1 MINKDRSRPDTTI
14 QFLLTQINRLF
25 PIIRENGGEKKMA
38 RMITMIIRIVKRSI
52 ICENNEKKKMARIM
66 MIKMIEWLIKIIWI
80 IEETIIYEN
89 DGNNEKEM
97 ARMMIIRGR
106 IIKRPIIRENN
117 GEKEMARMMMITM
130 IIWIVE
136 GPIIHENEKEMAWM
150 MMIRRW

>member
-1 MINKDRSRPDTTI
+1 
-14 QFLLTQINRLF
+14 
-25 PIIRENGGEKKMA
+25 
-38 RMITMIIRIVKRSI
+38 
-52 ICENNEKKKMARIM
+52 